1 MSDIDLRY
9 SDKRTVERYIRQGQV
24 DEKAWEK
31 HLKAL
36 PDVAEKGERVQA
48 EAEEYILDEDLNE
61 GAM

>member
-1 MSDIDLRY
+1 MTDFDVKY
-9 SDKRTVERYIRQGQV
+9 SDKRTAERYIKLGLI
-24 DEKAWEK
+24 DEKAFEK

-61 GAM
+61 GAE

>member
-1 MSDIDLRY
+1 MTEIDVRY
-9 SDKRTVERYIRQGQV
+9 SDKRTAERYIKLGLIDDKSFER
-24 DEKAWEK
+24 

-61 GAM
+61 GAE

>member
-1 MSDIDLRY
+1 MPEIDARY
-9 SDKRTVERYIRQGQV
+9 SDKRTAERYIKLGMI
-24 DEKAWEK
+24 DEKDYEK

-61 GAM
+61 GAE

>member
-1 MSDIDLRY
+1 MTEIDVRY
-9 SDKRTVERYIRQGQV
+9 SDKRTAERYIKLGLI
-24 DEKAWEK
+24 DDKAFER

-61 GAM
+61 GAE

>member
-1 MSDIDLRY
+1 MSEIDVRY
-9 SDKRTVERYIRQGQV
+9 SDKRTAERYIKLGV
-24 DEKAWEK
+24 IDEKAFER

-61 GAM
+61 GAE

>member
-1 MSDIDLRY
+1 VSEIDVRY
-9 SDKRTVERYIRQGQV
+9 SDKRTAERYIKLGV
-24 DEKAWEK
+24 IDEKAFER

-61 GAM
+61 GAE